1 MLRKLLFQYQDKRQL
16 VIAVIGAFLG
26 MTFLITSIHYLIK
39 VNDFGKGAD
48 ILGPNTVIVQK
59 KVSSFNTL
67 NIAKPDFSIS
77 EIEQMK
83 KEPFILD
90 VKPVESNNFNIT
102 IETADPAV
110 PRFRGD
116 IFIQTVD
123 PNFLDV
129 KSKDFHWK
137 QGDTLVPI
145 LMPRDLL
152 VMMNMFMGSKDM
164 PQISDELAMDIHF
177 KFAMK
182 NDTMKEYIS
191 CRIIGFTN
199 DVPSVLVPQSFMNW
213 ANNRF
218 APDAEQKITQIMISG
233 KENEFGLVE
242 QMLQERHLESKNAQ
256 VAIGR
261 LKSTVGTLILVVLG
275 ISVIAV
281 FLSGLVLIQYLQL
294 LLSKNLYEVRTL
306 MRLGH
311 HPNSLVKNFFV
322 YFSKVFGIIGILSL
336 VSFIGF
342 KLFLDS
348 LFEEG
353 GLYIDTSLSVLSIL
367 ALVFAYS
374 LFALASYLSARKGIY
389 EQNNG

>member
-1 MLRKLLFQYQDKRQL
+1 
-16 VIAVIGAFLG
+16 
-26 MTFLITSIHYLIK
+26 
-39 VNDFGKGAD
+39 
-48 ILGPNTVIVQK
+48 VQ
-59 KVSSFNTL
+59 
-67 NIAKPDFSIS
+67 
-77 EIEQMK
+77 
-83 KEPFILD
+83 
-90 VKPVESNNFNIT
+90 PVESNNFNIT
-102 IETADPAV
+102 IETADPSV

-123 PNFLDV
+123 PDFLDI
-129 KSKDFHWK
+129 KSDKWHWK
-137 QGDTLVPI
+137 EGDTLVPI

-152 VMMNMFMGSKDM
+152 VMMNMFMSSKGM
-164 PQISDELAMDIHF
+164 PQISDELAMDIKF
-177 KFAMK
+177 KFALK

-199 DVPSVLVPQSFMNW
+199 EVPSVLVPQSFMNW

-242 QMLQERHLESKNAQ
+242 QMLEEKHLESKNAQ
-256 VAIGR
+256 VVVGR
-261 LKSTVGTLILVVLG
+261 LKSMVGTLILVVLG
-275 ISVIAV
+275 ISIIAV

-311 HPNSLVKNFFV
+311 HPNTLVKNFFV

-336 VSFIGF
+336 AAFIGF

-348 LFEEG
+348 LFESG
-353 GLYIDTSLSVLSIL
+353 GLYIDTHLSVMSIL

-374 LFALASYLSARKGIY
+374 LFALASYLGARKGIY

>member
-16 VIAVIGAFLG
+16 VIAVVGAFLG

-39 VNDFGKGAD
+39 VNDFGKGAE
-48 ILGPNTVIVQK
+48 ILGPNTIIVQK
-59 KVSSFNTL
+59 KVSNFSTL
-67 NIAKPDFSIS
+67 NMAKTDFSLS

-90 VKPVESNNFNIT
+90 VKPVESNNFT
-102 IETADPAV
+102 VSIETADPSV
-110 PRFRGD
+110 PRFRGN

-123 PNFLDV
+123 QDFLDV
-129 KSKDFHWK
+129 KSTKWHWK
-137 QGDTLVPI
+137 EGDTIVPMI
-145 LMPRDLL
+145 MPRDFL
-152 VMMNMFMGSKDM
+152 VMLNTYMSSAGI
-164 PQISDELAMDIHF
+164 PQVSDDLAMDIKF
-177 KFAMK
+177 KFALM

-199 DVPSVLVPQSFMNW
+199 EVPSVLVPQSFMNW

-242 QMLQERHLESKNAQ
+242 QMLKEKHLESKNAQ
-256 VAIGR
+256 VIVGR
-261 LKSTVGTLILVVLG
+261 LKSMVGTLILVVLG
-275 ISVIAV
+275 ISIIAV

-311 HPNSLVKNFFV
+311 HPNTLVKNFFV

-336 VSFIGF
+336 AAFIGF
-342 KLFLDS
+342 KLILDS
-348 LFEEG
+348 VFESG
-353 GLYIDTSLSVLSIL
+353 GLYIDTGLSLLSIL

>member
-39 VNDFGKGAD
+39 VNDFGKGAE
-48 ILGPNTVIVQK
+48 ILGPNTIIVQK
-59 KVSSFNTL
+59 KVSNFSTL
-67 NIAKPDFSIS
+67 NIAKTDFSLS
-77 EIEQMK
+77 EIEQIK

-90 VKPVESNNFNIT
+90 VKPVEANNFT
-102 IETADPAV
+102 VSIETADPAV
-110 PRFRGD
+110 PRFRGN

-123 PNFLDV
+123 QDFFDV
-129 KSKDFHWK
+129 KSDKWHWK
-137 QGDTLVPI
+137 EGDTLVPMI
-145 LMPRDLL
+145 MPRDFL
-152 VMMNMFMGSKDM
+152 VMLNTYMSSAGI
-164 PQISDELAMDIHF
+164 PQVSDELAMDIKF
-177 KFAMK
+177 KFALM

-199 DVPSVLVPQSFMNW
+199 EVPSVLVPQSFMNW

-242 QMLQERHLESKNAQ
+242 QMLKEKHLESKNAQ
-256 VAIGR
+256 VIVGR
-261 LKSTVGTLILVVLG
+261 LKSMVGTLILVVLG
-275 ISVIAV
+275 ISIIAV

-311 HPNSLVKNFFV
+311 HPNTLVKNFFV

-336 VSFIGF
+336 ITFIGF
-342 KLFLDS
+342 KLILDS
-348 LFEEG
+348 VFESG
-353 GLYIDTSLSVLSIL
+353 GLYIDTNLSLLSIL

>member
-1 MLRKLLFQYQDKRQL
+1 MLRKLLFQHQDKRQL
-16 VIAVIGAFLG
+16 IIAVVGAFLG

-39 VNDFGKGAD
+39 VNDFGKGAE

-67 NIAKPDFSIS
+67 NLAKTDFSLS
-77 EIEQMK
+77 EIEEMK
-83 KEPFILD
+83 KKPFILD
-90 VKPVESNNFNIT
+90 VQPVESNNFNIT
-102 IETADPAV
+102 IETADPSV

-116 IFIQTVD
+116 IFIQTLD
-123 PNFLDV
+123 PDILDV
-129 KSKDFHWK
+129 KSKEFRWK

-152 VMMNMFMGSKDM
+152 VMMNMFMVSKGM
-164 PQISDELAMDIHF
+164 PQISDELAKDIHF
-177 KFAMK
+177 KFCMK
-182 NDTMKEYIS
+182 TDTVKEYIS
-191 CRIIGFTN
+191 CRIIGFSN
-199 DVPSVLVPQSFMNW
+199 DVPSVLVPQNFMNW

-218 APDAEQKITQIMISG
+218 APDAEQKISQIIISG

-275 ISVIAV
+275 ISIIAV

-311 HPNSLVKNFFV
+311 HPNSLVTNFFV

-348 LFEEG
+348 LLKEG
-353 GLYIDTSLSVLSIL
+353 GLYIDTSLSLMSIL
-367 ALVFAYS
+367 ALVLAYC
-374 LFALASYLSARKGIY
+374 LFALASFLSARKGIY

>member
-1 MLRKLLFQYQDKRQL
+1 MLRKLLFQHQDKRQL
-16 VIAVIGAFLG
+16 IIAVIGAFLG

-39 VNDFGKGAD
+39 VNDFGKGAE
-48 ILGPNTVIVQK
+48 ILGPNTIIVQK
-59 KVSSFNTL
+59 KVSSFSTL
-67 NIAKPDFSIS
+67 NVAKTDFSLK
-77 EIEQMK
+77 EIEQIK

-90 VKPVESNNFNIT
+90 VKPVEANNFT
-102 IETADPAV
+102 VSIETADPMV
-110 PRFRGD
+110 PRFRGN

-129 KSKDFHWK
+129 KSNKWHWK
-137 QGDTLVPI
+137 EGDTLVPMI
-145 LMPRDLL
+145 MPRDFL
-152 VMMNMFMGSKDM
+152 VMLNTYMSSAGI
-164 PQISDELAMDIHF
+164 PQVSDELAMDIKF
-177 KFAMK
+177 KFALM

-199 DVPSVLVPQSFMNW
+199 EVPSVLVPQSFMNW
-213 ANNRF
+213 ANKRF

-242 QMLQERHLESKNAQ
+242 QMLKDRHLESKNAQ
-256 VAIGR
+256 VIVGR
-261 LKSTVGTLILVVLG
+261 LKSMVGTLILVVLV
-275 ISVIAV
+275 ISIIAV

-311 HPNSLVKNFFV
+311 HPNTLIRTFFI
-322 YFSKVFGIIGILSL
+322 YFSKVFGLIGLLSL
-336 VSFIGF
+336 GTFIGF

-348 LFEEG
+348 VFESG
-353 GLYIDTSLSVLSIL
+353 GLYIDTQLSLLSIT
-367 ALVFAYS
+367 ALVLAYA

>member
-1 MLRKLLFQYQDKRQL
+1 MLRKLLFQHQDKRQL

-39 VNDFGKGAD
+39 VNDFGKGAE
-48 ILGPNTVIVQK
+48 ILGPNTIIVQK
-59 KVSSFNTL
+59 KVSSFSTL
-67 NIAKPDFSIS
+67 NVAKTDFSLS

-90 VKPVESNNFNIT
+90 VKPVESNNFT
-102 IETADPAV
+102 VSIETADPMV
-110 PRFRGD
+110 PRFRGN

-123 PNFLDV
+123 QDFLDV
-129 KSKDFHWK
+129 KSDKWHWK
-137 QGDTLVPI
+137 EGDTLVPMI
-145 LMPRDLL
+145 MPRDFL
-152 VMMNMFMGSKDM
+152 VMLNTYMSSAGI
-164 PQISDELAMDIHF
+164 PQVSDELAMDIKF
-177 KFAMK
+177 KFALM

-199 DVPSVLVPQSFMNW
+199 EVPSVLVPQSFMNW

-242 QMLQERHLESKNAQ
+242 QMLKEKHLESKNAQ
-256 VAIGR
+256 VIVGR
-261 LKSTVGTLILVVLG
+261 LKSMVGTLILVVLA
-275 ISVIAV
+275 ISIIAV

-311 HPNSLVKNFFV
+311 HPNKLIRTFFI
-322 YFSKVFGIIGILSL
+322 YFSKVFGLIGLLSL
-336 VSFIGF
+336 GTFIGF
-342 KLFLDS
+342 KLILDS
-348 LFEEG
+348 VFESG
-353 GLYIDTSLSVLSIL
+353 GLYIDKQLSLLSITALIL
-367 ALVFAYS
+367 AYA

>member
-1 MLRKLLFQYQDKRQL
+1 MLRKLLFQHQDKRQL
-16 VIAVIGAFLG
+16 IIAVVGAFLG

-39 VNDFGKGAD
+39 VNDFGKGAE

-67 NIAKPDFSIS
+67 NLAKTDFSLS
-77 EIEQMK
+77 EIEEMK
-83 KEPFILD
+83 KKPFILD
-90 VKPVESNNFNIT
+90 VQPVESNNFNIT
-102 IETADPAV
+102 IETADPSV

-116 IFIQTVD
+116 IFIQTLD
-123 PNFLDV
+123 PDILDV
-129 KSKDFHWK
+129 NSKEFRWQ

-152 VMMNMFMGSKDM
+152 VMMNMFMVSKGM
-164 PQISDELAMDIHF
+164 PQISDELAKDIHF
-177 KFAMK
+177 KFCMK
-182 NDTMKEYIS
+182 TDTVKEYIS
-191 CRIIGFTN
+191 CRIIGFSN
-199 DVPSVLVPQSFMNW
+199 DVPSVLVPQNFMNW

-218 APDAEQKITQIMISG
+218 APDAEQKISQIIISG

-275 ISVIAV
+275 ISIIAV

-311 HPNSLVKNFFV
+311 HPNSLVTNFFV

-348 LFEEG
+348 LLKEG
-353 GLYIDTSLSVLSIL
+353 GLYIDTSLSLMSIL
-367 ALVFAYS
+367 ALVLAYC
-374 LFALASYLSARKGIY
+374 LFALASFLSARKGIY

>member
-16 VIAVIGAFLG
+16 IIAVVGAFLG

-39 VNDFGKGAD
+39 VNDFGKGAE
-48 ILGPNTVIVQK
+48 ILGPNTIIVQK
-59 KVSSFNTL
+59 KVSNFSTL
-67 NIAKPDFSIS
+67 NMAKTDFSLS

-83 KEPFILD
+83 KESFILD
-90 VKPVESNNFNIT
+90 VKPVESNNFT
-102 IETADPAV
+102 VSIETADPSV
-110 PRFRGD
+110 PRFRGN

-123 PNFLDV
+123 PDFLDV
-129 KSKDFHWK
+129 KSSKWHWK
-137 QGDTLVPI
+137 EGDTIVPMI
-145 LMPRDLL
+145 MPRDFL
-152 VMMNMFMGSKDM
+152 VMLNTYMSSAGI
-164 PQISDELAMDIHF
+164 PQVSDDLAMDIKF
-177 KFAMK
+177 KFALM

-199 DVPSVLVPQSFMNW
+199 EVPSVLVPQSFMNW

-242 QMLQERHLESKNAQ
+242 QMLKEKHLESKNAQ
-256 VAIGR
+256 VIVGR
-261 LKSTVGTLILVVLG
+261 LKSMVGTLILVVLG
-275 ISVIAV
+275 ISIIAV

-311 HPNSLVKNFFV
+311 HPNTLVKNFFV

-336 VSFIGF
+336 GAFIGF
-342 KLFLDS
+342 KLLLDS
-348 LFEEG
+348 VFESG
-353 GLYIDTSLSVLSIL
+353 GLYIDTGLSLLSIL

>member
-1 MLRKLLFQYQDKRQL
+1 MLRKLLFQHQDKRQL
-16 VIAVIGAFLG
+16 IIAVVGAFMG

-67 NIAKPDFSIS
+67 NIAKPDFSLS

-83 KEPFILD
+83 KEPFIMD

-123 PNFLDV
+123 PDFLDV
-129 KSKDFHWK
+129 KSKEFRWK

-152 VMMNMFMGSKDM
+152 VMMNMFMGSKGM
-164 PQISDELAMDIHF
+164 PQISDELAKDIHF
-177 KFAMK
+177 KFCMK
-182 NDTMKEYIS
+182 NDTVKEYIS
-191 CRIIGFTN
+191 CQIIGFTN

-242 QMLQERHLESKNAQ
+242 QMLKERHLESKNAQ

-348 LFEEG
+348 LLKDG
-353 GLYIDTSLSVLSIL
+353 GLYIDTSLSFLSIF
-367 ALVFAYS
+367 ALVLAYC

>member
-1 MLRKLLFQYQDKRQL
+1 MLRKLLFQHQDKRQL
-16 VIAVIGAFLG
+16 IIAVVGAFMG

-39 VNDFGKGAD
+39 VNEFGKGAD

-67 NIAKPDFSIS
+67 NIAKPDFSLS

-83 KEPFILD
+83 KEPFIMD

-123 PNFLDV
+123 PDFLDV
-129 KSKDFHWK
+129 KSKEFRWK
-137 QGDTLVPI
+137 RGDTLVPI

-152 VMMNMFMGSKDM
+152 VMMNMFMGSKGM
-164 PQISDELAMDIHF
+164 PQISDELAMDIRF
-177 KFAMK
+177 KFCMK
-182 NDTMKEYIS
+182 NDTLKEYIT

-199 DVPSVLVPQSFMNW
+199 DVPSVLVPQNFMNW
-213 ANNRF
+213 ANKRF

-242 QMLQERHLESKNAQ
+242 QMLKDRHLESKNAQ

-336 VSFIGF
+336 ASFIGF

-348 LFEEG
+348 LLEKG
-353 GLYIDTSLSVLSIL
+353 GLYIDTGLSVLSIL
-367 ALVFAYS
+367 ALVLAYS

>member
-16 VIAVIGAFLG
+16 IIAVIGAFLG

-39 VNDFGKGAD
+39 VNDFGKGAE

-67 NIAKPDFSIS
+67 NIAKTDFSLS
-77 EIEQMK
+77 EIEEMK
-83 KEPFILD
+83 KKPFILD
-90 VKPVESNNFNIT
+90 VQPVESNNFNVT
-102 IETADPAV
+102 IETADPSV

-123 PNFLDV
+123 PDFLDI
-129 KSKDFHWK
+129 KSSKWHWK
-137 QGDTLVPI
+137 EGDTLVPI

-152 VMMNMFMGSKDM
+152 VMMNMFMSSKGM
-164 PQISDELAMDIHF
+164 PQISDELAMDIKF
-177 KFAMK
+177 KFALK

-191 CRIIGFTN
+191 CQIIGFTN
-199 DVPSVLVPQSFMNW
+199 EVPSVLVPQNFMNW

-242 QMLQERHLESKNAQ
+242 QMLEEKHLESKNSQ
-256 VAIGR
+256 VVVGR
-261 LKSTVGTLILVVLG
+261 LKSMVGTLILVVLG
-275 ISVIAV
+275 ISIIAV

-311 HPNSLVKNFFV
+311 HPNTLVKNFFV

-336 VSFIGF
+336 AAFIGF
-342 KLFLDS
+342 KLILDS
-348 LFEEG
+348 VFESG
-353 GLYIDTSLSVLSIL
+353 GLYIDTGLSLLSIL

>member
-1 MLRKLLFQYQDKRQL
+1 MLRKLLFQHQDKRQL
-16 VIAVIGAFLG
+16 IIAVIGAFLG

-39 VNDFGKGAD
+39 VNDFGKGSE

-67 NIAKPDFSIS
+67 NIAKTDFSMN
-77 EIEQMK
+77 EIEEMRK
-83 KEPFILD
+83 KSFILA

-102 IETADPAV
+102 IQTADTMV
-110 PRFRGD
+110 PYFRGD

-123 PNFLDV
+123 PDFLAI
-129 KSKDFHWK
+129 KSTKWHWK
-137 QGDTLVPI
+137 EGDTIVPI

-152 VMMNMFMGSKDM
+152 VMMNMFMSSKGM

-177 KFAMK
+177 KFALM

-191 CRIIGFTN
+191 CQIIGFTN
-199 DVPSVLVPQSFMNW
+199 EVSSVLVPQSFMNY

-242 QMLQERHLESKNAQ
+242 TMLKERHLESKNSQ
-256 VAIGR
+256 VVVGR
-261 LKSTVGTLILVVLG
+261 LKSMVGTLILIVLG
-275 ISVIAV
+275 ISIIAV

-311 HPNSLVKNFFV
+311 HPKTLIRTFAV
-322 YFSKVFGIIGILSL
+322 YFSKVFGIIGILGL
-336 VSFIGF
+336 GSFIGF
-342 KLFLDS
+342 KLILDS
-348 LFEEG
+348 IFESG
-353 GLYIDTSLSVLSIL
+353 GLYIDTNISGLSIL
-367 ALVFAYS
+367 ALIFAYT
-374 LFALASYLSARKGIY
+374 LFTLASYLSARKGIY

>member
-1 MLRKLLFQYQDKRQL
+1 MLRKLLFQHQDKRQL
-16 VIAVIGAFLG
+16 IIAVIGAFLG

-39 VNDFGKGAD
+39 VNDFGKGAE
-48 ILGPNTVIVQK
+48 ILGPNTIIVQK
-59 KVSSFNTL
+59 KVSSFSTL
-67 NIAKPDFSIS
+67 KMTKTDFSLS
-77 EIEQMK
+77 EIEQIK
-83 KEPFILD
+83 KESFILD
-90 VKPVESNNFNIT
+90 VKPVESNNFT
-102 IETADPAV
+102 VSIETADPMV
-110 PRFRGD
+110 PRFRGN

-123 PNFLDV
+123 QDFLDV
-129 KSKDFHWK
+129 KSNKWHWK
-137 QGDTLVPI
+137 EGDTLVPMI
-145 LMPRDLL
+145 MPRDFL
-152 VMMNMFMGSKDM
+152 VMLNTYMSSAGI
-164 PQISDELAMDIHF
+164 PQVSDELAMDIKF
-177 KFAMK
+177 KFALM

-199 DVPSVLVPQSFMNW
+199 EVPSVLVPQSFMNW

-242 QMLQERHLESKNAQ
+242 QMLKERHLESKNAQ
-256 VAIGR
+256 VIVGR
-261 LKSTVGTLILVVLG
+261 LKSMVGTLILVVLV
-275 ISVIAV
+275 ISIIAV

-311 HPNSLVKNFFV
+311 HPNTLIRTFFI
-322 YFSKVFGIIGILSL
+322 YFSKVFGLIGLLSL
-336 VSFIGF
+336 GTFIGF
-342 KLFLDS
+342 KLILDS
-348 LFEEG
+348 VFESG
-353 GLYIDTSLSVLSIL
+353 GLYIDTQLSLLSIT

>member
-1 MLRKLLFQYQDKRQL
+1 MLRKLLFQHQDKRQL
-16 VIAVIGAFLG
+16 IIAVVGAFLG

-39 VNDFGKGAD
+39 VNDFGKGAE

-67 NIAKPDFSIS
+67 NLAKTDFSLS
-77 EIEQMK
+77 EIEEMK
-83 KEPFILD
+83 KKPFILD
-90 VKPVESNNFNIT
+90 VQPVESNNFNIT
-102 IETADPAV
+102 IETADPSV

-116 IFIQTVD
+116 IFIQTLD
-123 PNFLDV
+123 PDILDV
-129 KSKDFHWK
+129 KSKEFRWK

-152 VMMNMFMGSKDM
+152 VMMNMFMVSKGM
-164 PQISDELAMDIHF
+164 PQISDELAKDIHF
-177 KFAMK
+177 KFCMK
-182 NDTMKEYIS
+182 TDTVKEYIS
-191 CRIIGFTN
+191 CRIIGFSN
-199 DVPSVLVPQSFMNW
+199 DVPSVLVPQNFMNW

-218 APDAEQKITQIMISG
+218 APDAEQKISQIIISG

-275 ISVIAV
+275 ISIIAV

-311 HPNSLVKNFFV
+311 HPNSLVTNFFV

-336 VSFIGF
+336 ASFIGF

-348 LFEEG
+348 LLKEG
-353 GLYIDTSLSVLSIL
+353 GLYIDTSLSLMSIL
-367 ALVFAYS
+367 ALVLAYC
-374 LFALASYLSARKGIY
+374 LFALASFLSARKGIY

>member
-1 MLRKLLFQYQDKRQL
+1 MLRKLLFQHQDKRQL
-16 VIAVIGAFLG
+16 IIAVVGAFMG

-59 KVSSFNTL
+59 KTSSFNTL
-67 NIAKPDFSIS
+67 NIAKTDFSLN

-90 VKPVESNNFNIT
+90 IKPVESNNFNIT
-102 IETADPAV
+102 IETADPSV

-129 KSKDFHWK
+129 KSKEFRWK

-152 VMMNMFMGSKDM
+152 VMMNMFMGSKGM
-164 PQISDELAMDIHF
+164 PQISDELAKDIHF
-177 KFAMK
+177 KFCMK

-191 CRIIGFTN
+191 CQIIGFTN

-213 ANNRF
+213 ANKRF
-218 APDAEQKITQIMISG
+218 APDAEQKISQIMISG

-242 QMLQERHLESKNAQ
+242 QMLKERHLESKNAQ

-275 ISVIAV
+275 ISIIAV

-336 VSFIGF
+336 ASFIGF

-348 LFEEG
+348 LLKDG

-367 ALVFAYS
+367 ALVLAYC

>member
-1 MLRKLLFQYQDKRQL
+1 MLRKLLFQHQDKRQL
-16 VIAVIGAFLG
+16 IIAVVGAFLG

-39 VNDFGKGAD
+39 VNDFGKGAE

-67 NIAKPDFSIS
+67 NLAKTDFSLS
-77 EIEQMK
+77 EIEEMK
-83 KEPFILD
+83 KKPFILD
-90 VKPVESNNFNIT
+90 VQPVESNNFNIT
-102 IETADPAV
+102 IETADPSV

-116 IFIQTVD
+116 IFIQTLD
-123 PNFLDV
+123 PDILDV
-129 KSKDFHWK
+129 KSKEFRWK

-152 VMMNMFMGSKDM
+152 VMMNMFMVSKGM
-164 PQISDELAMDIHF
+164 PQISDELAKDILF
-177 KFAMK
+177 KFCMK
-182 NDTMKEYIS
+182 TDTVKEYIS
-191 CRIIGFTN
+191 CRIIGFSN
-199 DVPSVLVPQSFMNW
+199 DVPSVLVPQNFMNW

-218 APDAEQKITQIMISG
+218 APDAEQKISQIIISG

-242 QMLQERHLESKNAQ
+242 QMLQEKHLESKNAQ

-275 ISVIAV
+275 ISIIAV

-348 LFEEG
+348 LLKEG
-353 GLYIDTSLSVLSIL
+353 GLYIDTSLSLMSIL
-367 ALVFAYS
+367 ALVLAYC
-374 LFALASYLSARKGIY
+374 LFALASFLSARKGIY

>member
-1 MLRKLLFQYQDKRQL
+1 MLRKLLFQHQDKRQL
-16 VIAVIGAFLG
+16 IIAVIGSFMG

-67 NIAKPDFSIS
+67 NIAKTDFSMN
-77 EIEQMK
+77 EIEEIRK
-83 KEPFILD
+83 KPFIVD
-90 VKPVESNNFNIT
+90 VKPVESNNFNVT

-123 PNFLDV
+123 PDFLGFKPD
-129 KSKDFHWK
+129 KW
-137 QGDTLVPI
+137 QWNEGDTVVPI

-152 VMMNMFMGSKDM
+152 VMMNMFMSSKGM
-164 PQISDELAMDIHF
+164 PQISDELAMDIRF
-177 KFAMK
+177 KFALI

-191 CRIIGFTN
+191 CRIIGFSN
-199 DVPSVLVPQSFMNW
+199 DVPSVLVPQNFMNW

-242 QMLQERHLESKNAQ
+242 QMLQEKHLESKNAQ

-275 ISVIAV
+275 ISIIAV

-311 HPNSLVKNFFV
+311 HPNSLIKTFFI
-322 YFSKVFGIIGILSL
+322 YFSKVFGIIGVLS
-336 VSFIGF
+336 VGTFVGF

-348 LFEEG
+348 LFESG
-353 GLYIDTSLSVLSIL
+353 GIYIDTHLSILSIL
-367 ALVFAYS
+367 ALVLAYG

>member
-1 MLRKLLFQYQDKRQL
+1 MLRKLLFQHQDKRQL
-16 VIAVIGAFLG
+16 IIAVVGAFLG

-39 VNDFGKGAD
+39 VNDFGKGAE

-67 NIAKPDFSIS
+67 NLAKTDFSLS
-77 EIEQMK
+77 EIEEMK
-83 KEPFILD
+83 KKPFILD
-90 VKPVESNNFNIT
+90 VQPVESNNFNIT
-102 IETADPAV
+102 IETADPSV

-123 PNFLDV
+123 PDFLDL
-129 KSKDFHWK
+129 KAKNFKWK
-137 QGDTLVPI
+137 EGDTLVPI

-152 VMMNMFMGSKDM
+152 VMMNMFMSSKGM
-164 PQISDELAMDIHF
+164 PQISDELAMDIKF
-177 KFAMK
+177 KFALK

-199 DVPSVLVPQSFMNW
+199 EVPSVLVPQNFMNW

-242 QMLQERHLESKNAQ
+242 QMLEEKHLESKNAQ
-256 VAIGR
+256 VVVGR
-261 LKSTVGTLILVVLG
+261 LKSMVGTLILVVLG
-275 ISVIAV
+275 ISIIAV

-311 HPNSLVKNFFV
+311 HPNTLVTNFFV
-322 YFSKVFGIIGILSL
+322 YFSKVFGIIALLSMAA
-336 VSFIGF
+336 FIGF
-342 KLFLDS
+342 KLILDS
-348 LFEEG
+348 VFESG
-353 GLYIDTSLSVLSIL
+353 GLYIDTQLSVLSIL

>member
-1 MLRKLLFQYQDKRQL
+1 MLRKLLFQHQDKRQL
-16 VIAVIGAFLG
+16 IIAVVGAFMG

-67 NIAKPDFSIS
+67 NIAKPDFSLG

-83 KEPFILD
+83 KEPFIVD

-129 KSKDFHWK
+129 KSKEFRWK

-152 VMMNMFMGSKDM
+152 VMMNMFMGSKGM
-164 PQISDELAMDIHF
+164 PQISDELAKDIHF
-177 KFAMK
+177 KFCMK

-191 CRIIGFTN
+191 CQIIGFTN

-242 QMLQERHLESKNAQ
+242 QMLKDRHLESKNAQ

-275 ISVIAV
+275 ISIIAV

-348 LFEEG
+348 LLKDG

>member
-1 MLRKLLFQYQDKRQL
+1 MLRKLLFQHQDKRQL

-39 VNDFGKGAD
+39 VNDFGKGAE
-48 ILGPNTVIVQK
+48 ILGPNTIIVQK
-59 KVSSFNTL
+59 KVSSFSTL
-67 NIAKPDFSIS
+67 KMTKTDFSLN

-90 VKPVESNNFNIT
+90 VKPVESNNFT
-102 IETADPAV
+102 VSIETNDPMV
-110 PRFRGD
+110 PRFRGN

-123 PNFLDV
+123 PGFLDV
-129 KSKDFHWK
+129 KSNKWHWK
-137 QGDTLVPI
+137 EGDTLVPMI
-145 LMPRDLL
+145 MPRDFL
-152 VMMNMFMGSKDM
+152 VMLNTYMSSAGI
-164 PQISDELAMDIHF
+164 PQVSDELAMDIKF
-177 KFAMK
+177 KFALM
-182 NDTMKEYIS
+182 NDTMKEYVS

-199 DVPSVLVPQSFMNW
+199 EVPSVLVPQNFMNW
-213 ANNRF
+213 ANKRF

-242 QMLQERHLESKNAQ
+242 QMLKDRHLESKNAQ
-256 VAIGR
+256 VIVGR
-261 LKSTVGTLILVVLG
+261 LKSMVGTLILVVLV
-275 ISVIAV
+275 ISIIAV

-311 HPNSLVKNFFV
+311 HPKTLVRTFLV
-322 YFSKVFGIIGILSL
+322 YFSKVFGLIALLSL
-336 VSFIGF
+336 GTFIGF
-342 KLFLDS
+342 KILLDS
-348 LFEEG
+348 VFESG
-353 GLYIDTSLSVLSIL
+353 GLYIDTHLSVLSIL
-367 ALVFAYS
+367 ALILAYS

>member
-1 MLRKLLFQYQDKRQL
+1 MLRKLLFQHQDKRQL
-16 VIAVIGAFLG
+16 IIAVIGAFLG
-26 MTFLITSIHYLIK
+26 MTFLITSIHYLVK
-39 VNDFGKGAD
+39 VNEFGEGAN

-67 NIAKPDFSIS
+67 NIAKTDFSLS
-77 EIEQMK
+77 EIEEIK
-83 KEPFILD
+83 KKPFILD
-90 VKPVESNNFNIT
+90 VQPVESNNFNIT
-102 IETADPAV
+102 IETADPSV

-123 PNFLDV
+123 PDFLDI
-129 KSKDFHWK
+129 KSTKWHWK
-137 QGDTLVPI
+137 EGDTLVPI

-152 VMMNMFMGSKDM
+152 VMMNMFMSSKDM
-164 PQISDELAMDIHF
+164 PQISDELAMDIKF
-177 KFAMK
+177 KFALIS
-182 NDTMKEYIS
+182 DTGKEYIS

-199 DVPSVLVPQSFMNW
+199 DMPSVLVPQNFMTW

-218 APDAEQKITQIMISG
+218 APNAEQKITQIMISG

-242 QMLQERHLESKNAQ
+242 QMLEEKHLESKNAQ

-261 LKSTVGTLILVVLG
+261 LKSMVGTLILVVLG
-275 ISVIAV
+275 ISIIAV

-311 HPNSLVKNFFV
+311 HPNTLIKNFFV
-322 YFSKVFGIIGILSL
+322 YFSKVFGIIGLLSIGC
-336 VSFIGF
+336 FIGF

-348 LFEEG
+348 LFESG
-353 GLYIDTSLSVLSIL
+353 GLYIDTGLSLLSIL

>member
-1 MLRKLLFQYQDKRQL
+1 MLRKLLFQHQDKRQL
-16 VIAVIGAFLG
+16 IIAVVGAFMG

-59 KVSSFNTL
+59 KVSSFNTI
-67 NIAKPDFSIS
+67 NIAKPDFSLG

-83 KEPFILD
+83 KEPFIVD

-123 PNFLDV
+123 PDFLDV
-129 KSKDFHWK
+129 KSKEFRWK

-152 VMMNMFMGSKDM
+152 VMMNMFMGSKGM
-164 PQISDELAMDIHF
+164 PQISDELAKDIHF
-177 KFAMK
+177 KFCMK

-191 CRIIGFTN
+191 CQIIGFTN
-199 DVPSVLVPQSFMNW
+199 DVPSVLVPQNFMNW

-242 QMLQERHLESKNAQ
+242 QMLKDRHLESKNAQ

-275 ISVIAV
+275 ISIIAV

-336 VSFIGF
+336 ASFIGF

-348 LFEEG
+348 LLKDG

-367 ALVFAYS
+367 ALVLAYC

>member
-1 MLRKLLFQYQDKRQL
+1 MLRKLLFQHQDKRQL
-16 VIAVIGAFLG
+16 VIAVIGSFMG

-39 VNDFGKGAD
+39 VNDFGKGAN

-67 NIAKPDFSIS
+67 NIAKTDFSAN
-77 EIEQMK
+77 EIEEIRK
-83 KEPFILD
+83 KPFILD

-110 PRFRGD
+110 PKFRGD

-123 PNFLDV
+123 PDFLDI
-129 KSKDFHWK
+129 KLDNWK
-137 QGDTLVPI
+137 WKEGDTLVPI

-152 VMMNMFMGSKDM
+152 VMMNMFMSSKGM
-164 PQISDELAMDIHF
+164 PQISDELAMDVKF
-177 KFAMK
+177 KFALI

-199 DVPSVLVPQSFMNW
+199 DVPSVLVPQNFMNW

-242 QMLQERHLESKNAQ
+242 QMLQEKHLESKNAQ

-322 YFSKVFGIIGILSL
+322 YFSKVFGIIGMLSL
-336 VSFIGF
+336 GAFIGF

-348 LFEEG
+348 LLESG
-353 GLYIDTSLSVLSIL
+353 GLYIDTHLSVLSIL
-367 ALVFAYS
+367 ALVFAYA

>member
-1 MLRKLLFQYQDKRQL
+1 MLRKLLFQHQDKRQL
-16 VIAVIGAFLG
+16 IIAVVGAFLG

-67 NIAKPDFSIS
+67 NIAKTDFSLS
-77 EIEQMK
+77 EIEEIK
-83 KEPFILD
+83 KKPFILD
-90 VKPVESNNFNIT
+90 VKPVEANNFNVT
-102 IETADPAV
+102 IETADPSV

-123 PNFLDV
+123 PDFLDI
-129 KSKDFHWK
+129 KSTKWRWK
-137 QGDTLVPI
+137 EGDTLVPI

-152 VMMNMFMGSKDM
+152 VMMNMFMSSKGM
-164 PQISDELAMDIHF
+164 PQISDELAMDIKF
-177 KFAMK
+177 KFALIS
-182 NDTMKEYIS
+182 DTEKQYIS

-199 DVPSVLVPQSFMNW
+199 DMPSVLVPQNFMTW

-218 APDAEQKITQIMISG
+218 APNAEQKITQIMISG

-242 QMLQERHLESKNAQ
+242 QMLQEKHLESKNAQ

-261 LKSTVGTLILVVLG
+261 LKSMVGTLILVVLG
-275 ISVIAV
+275 ISIIAV

-311 HPNSLVKNFFV
+311 HPNTLVKNFFV
-322 YFSKVFGIIGILSL
+322 YFSKVFGIIGTLSL
-336 VSFIGF
+336 VTFFGF

-348 LFEEG
+348 VFESG
-353 GLYIDTSLSVLSIL
+353 GLYIDTGLSLLSIL
-367 ALVFAYS
+367 ALVFAYF